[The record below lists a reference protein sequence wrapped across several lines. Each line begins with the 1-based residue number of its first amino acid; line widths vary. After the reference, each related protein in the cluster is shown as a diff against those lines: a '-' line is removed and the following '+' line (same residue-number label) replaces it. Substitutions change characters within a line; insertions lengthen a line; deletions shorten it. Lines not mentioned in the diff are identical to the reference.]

1 MPRARQQIPSYLN
14 RRGRGAVIVYRGG
27 VRTEITL
34 PGKYGSK
41 ESKQEY
47 ESILAQV
54 RVAEG
59 DLPVDPTLRVGLTIG
74 ELVDKFMDHAEGFY
88 VHPGTKEPTGEMPV
102 LRAAF
107 RALLRLHFRTPAA
120 TFGPLALKSLRNAL
134 TTGAW
139 HTPEEKAK
147 LVKDH
152 RPIGLARKT
161 ANHYVS
167 RIKLLFTWG
176 VSEELIPAAVAD
188 ALKSVAG
195 LARGKSE
202 ARETD
207 PVTPVAASIIDDTLP
222 HLPPTVRDMIQL
234 LLLTGM
240 RCGELCI
247 MRACD
252 LDMTGPTWLYRPAT
266 HKNKHRGHRRA
277 IGIGPRAQEII
288 RKYLKTELHAYL
300 FSPTEQDEMIRAA
313 KRAARKTPLYPSH
326 LKRLVQKRSPNAKRR
341 PTARFRTSSVDHA
354 LKRACKKA
362 FPLPEELA
370 PRIKPNGKRETA
382 AAWKRRLTPKQIAAV
397 RAWHQEHGWHVH
409 QLRHS
414 ASLTFTREYGLEA
427 ARAALGHST
436 VDMSAMY
443 AGQDLEAAKTV
454 AAGVG

>member
-1 MPRARQQIPSYLN
+1 MPRARQKIPTYLH
-14 RRGRGAVIVYRGG
+14 RRGRGAIVVYRGG

-41 ESKQEY
+41 ESRQEY
-47 ESILAQV
+47 EAILAQL
-54 RVAEG
+54 RVSEG
-59 DLPVDPTLRVGLTIG
+59 KLPEDPASRVGLTIG
-74 ELVDKFMDHAEGFY
+74 ELVDKFMDHAESFY

-120 TFGPLALKSLRNAL
+120 MFGPLALKAIRKAMI
-134 TTGAW
+134 TGAW
-139 HTPEEKAK
+139 HTPEEKAQLEK
-147 LVKDH
+147 EH

-161 ANHYVS
+161 ANHYVG

-176 VSEELIPAAVAD
+176 VSEELIPAPIAA

-195 LARGKSE
+195 LSRGKSE
-202 ARETD
+202 ARETG
-207 PVTPVAASIIDDTLP
+207 PVTPVAAAIIDETLP
-222 HLPPTVRDMIQL
+222 HLPPIVRDMIQL
-234 LLLTGM
+234 LRLTGM

-252 LDMTGPTWLYRPAT
+252 LDMTGATWLYRPT
-266 HKNKHRGHRRA
+266 NHKNKHRGHGRA

-288 RKYLKTELHAYL
+288 RKYLKTDLTTYL
-300 FSPTEQDEMIRAA
+300 FSPAEQDEVIRAG

-326 LKRLVQKRSPNAKRR
+326 LKRLVQHGSPTTKRR
-341 PTARFRTSSVDHA
+341 PTARFRTTSVNRA
-354 LKRACKKA
+354 IKRACKTA
-362 FPLPEELA
+362 FPLLEDLA
-370 PRIKPNGKRETA
+370 PRIKPNGKRETTA
-382 AAWKRRLTPKQIAAV
+382 EWERRMTPNQIAAV
-397 RAWHQEHGWHVH
+397 RAWHKEHSWHVH

-414 ASLTFTREYGLEA
+414 ASLTFMREFGLEA

-436 VDMSAMY
+436 IDMSAMY
-443 AGQDLEAAKTV
+443 AGQDLLAAKVV